1 MIQFT
6 ITLKA
11 VSARLTAEV
20 LNFVEGLNADIVF
33 DVTATQTAT
42 RTAKAA
48 SAKPVHAPKAMHD
61 SEECHFQGPP
71 GWQPRIAPVQPVT
84 AINPFVTQAV
94 ESSSMRKRIHAQKA
108 QPSGRN
114 RVIYEVTGT
123 PPEGAVIKGVPAQIM
138 NHLMTYVGSHSM
150 SAKQIEVQLGL
161 KRKSVESALYLLRTL
176 GVVQSI
182 AI

>member
-6 ITLKA
+6 ITLNA

-20 LNFVEGLNADIVF
+20 LDFVEGLNADIVF
-33 DVTATQTAT
+33 DVIATQAAT
-42 RTAKAA
+42 RTVKATNA
-48 SAKPVHAPKAMHD
+48 TPVHAP
-61 SEECHFQGPP
+61 
-71 GWQPRIAPVQPVT
+71 VT
-84 AINPFVTQAV
+84 IGNSFVTQAV
-94 ESSSMRKRIHAQKA
+94 ESSSMRKRIQAQKA
-108 QPSGRN
+108 PPSGRN

-182 AI
+182 AV